1 MQRPKTGNLLN
12 KKYYE
17 TNIASS
23 IERPQTIAGGTNFE
37 TVIVSD
43 EGKQT
48 TLMQGQSSEN
58 QGNISLFYT
67 NIEDQVENQQKVPS
81 NVGLQKKFQGR
92 KDLGSTEVM

>member
-1 MQRPKTGNLLN
+1 MQRPKTGNLLK

-37 TVIVSD
+37 TVIISD

-48 TLMQGQSSEN
+48 TLMQG
-58 QGNISLFYT
+58 
-67 NIEDQVENQQKVPS
+67 
-81 NVGLQKKFQGR
+81 
-92 KDLGSTEVM
+92 